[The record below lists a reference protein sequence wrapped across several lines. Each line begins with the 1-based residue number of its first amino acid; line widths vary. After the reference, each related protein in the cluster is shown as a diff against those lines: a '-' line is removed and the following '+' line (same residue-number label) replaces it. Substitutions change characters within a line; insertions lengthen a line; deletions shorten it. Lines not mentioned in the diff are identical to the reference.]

1 MFGSGVR
8 YPEAWPCKHVPLY
21 KQAQATI
28 WEKTLEA
35 RAKTNNARRKFSGE
49 FFGLGLRAGRDSV
62 FFCTD
67 AVMRELCE
75 KWKQW
80 DQVTIENYRLQF
92 SMIDTDNDGL
102 IDFMEL

>member
-1 MFGSGVR
+1 
-8 YPEAWPCKHVPLY
+8 
-21 KQAQATI
+21 
-28 WEKTLEA
+28 
-35 RAKTNNARRKFSGE
+35 
-49 FFGLGLRAGRDSV
+49 
-62 FFCTD
+62 
-67 AVMRELCE
+67 MRELCE